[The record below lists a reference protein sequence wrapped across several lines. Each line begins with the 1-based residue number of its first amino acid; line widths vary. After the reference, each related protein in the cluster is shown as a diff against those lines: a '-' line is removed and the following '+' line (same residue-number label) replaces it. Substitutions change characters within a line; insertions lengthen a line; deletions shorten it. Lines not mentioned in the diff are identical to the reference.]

1 MLSEEEKKSIDK
13 LKKIREDTI
22 KANECGLSNNDFKE
36 EIEVYN
42 VVLNLIT
49 KLQKENE
56 ELKKALNVVEKE
68 KGQWIEENEVKD
80 KQIKDLQSRKDNQEK
95 RFKKYKENIDKQHE
109 EIYENLVSEQEKY
122 KYLYQKALD
131 NTVSADKENLQ
142 LKNQIDLMAEY
153 IDKEELT
160 EIFCNGKIICER
172 NCTSCVKQYFET
184 KAKGE

>member
-1 MLSEEEKKSIDK
+1 MLSEEEKKAIEIFNDLINYLEKWNKNLTLIPEDK
-13 LKKIREDTI
+13 KYYKI
-22 KANECGLSNNDFKE
+22 
-36 EIEVYN
+36 
-42 VVLNLIT
+42 VLNLIT

-56 ELKKALNVVEKE
+56 E
-68 KGQWIEENEVKD
+68 KD
-80 KQIKDLQSRKDNQEK
+80 KQIKNLQSRKDNQEK

-131 NTVSADKENLQ
+131 NTVSEDKENIQ
-142 LKNQIDLMAEY
+142 LKKQIDLMAEY
-153 IDKEELT
+153 IDEEDVT
-160 EIFCNGKIICER
+160 EIFCDGKTICDE